1 MELCD
6 TNKCTGCRACMNACP
21 KEAISMGHD
30 KLLKTIPVIDN
41 TKCVNC
47 GMCKKAC
54 PVLNESKYSKAD
66 VCLAAWTCDKE
77 DQKTCSSGG
86 VATAL
91 SKLVFQNGG
100 KVFGCDFD
108 KDFNLT
114 IRPAESLDDI
124 ERFKKSKY
132 VQSSTGDSYKKVKE
146 YLEQDLEVL
155 YIATPCQIDGLL
167 HFLKKDYEKLYTIDI
182 ICHGVPPIEYL
193 KQYITFLKKSYR
205 INKIDDIS
213 FRGENEFYF
222 SASSNNEKVYY
233 EKSYFDLYYE
243 SFLRSVSYRDN
254 CYSCRYAKIDR
265 VSDLTIG
272 DYWGLDKS
280 SLHKP
285 YQGRV
290 SEILVNT
297 AKGKALLDKAGD
309 YLYTEQASLK
319 VAIDHN
325 EQLSHPSD
333 FPGDRNV
340 FVEAFK
346 GDFIKASYKTA
357 IGKRI
362 KKVIMK
368 KRLKRLLKG
377 FKSSK

>member
-6 TNKCTGCRACMNACP
+6 TSKCTGCMACMNACP
-21 KEAISMGHD
+21 KEAISVGYD

-47 GMCKKAC
+47 GMCRKVC
-54 PVLNESKYSKAD
+54 PALNETKYHMAD
-66 VCLAAWTCDKE
+66 VCLAAWIYDKE

-91 SKLVFQNGG
+91 SKFVFQNGG

-108 KDFNLT
+108 ADFNLT
-114 IRPAESLDDI
+114 IRPADNLDDI
-124 ERFKKSKY
+124 EKFKKSKY

-167 HFLKKDYEKLYTIDI
+167 HFLNKDYEKLYTIDI

-193 KQYITFLKKSYR
+193 KQYISFLKKTYK
-205 INKIDDIS
+205 IKQIDDIS
-213 FRGENEFYF
+213 FRGDNEFYF
-222 SASSNNEKVYY
+222 SAASNHEKVYY

-243 SFLRSVSYRDN
+243 SFLRSVTYRDN
-254 CYSCRYAKIDR
+254 CYSCRYARKDR

-280 SLHKP
+280 SLHES
-285 YQGRV
+285 YQGRI

-325 EQLSHPSD
+325 DQLSHPSV
-333 FPGDRNV
+333 FPSDRKV
-340 FVEAFK
+340 FIEAFD
-346 GDFIKASYKTA
+346 GDYIKASYKTV

-368 KRLKRLLKG
+368 KKLKGVLTG

>member
-1 MELCD
+1 MELCN
-6 TNKCTGCRACMNACP
+6 TSKCTGCMACRSICP
-21 KEAISMGHD
+21 KEAISVGYD
-30 KLLKTIPVIDN
+30 DLLKTIPVIDN

-47 GMCKKAC
+47 GLCRNVC
-54 PVLNESKYSKAD
+54 PSLNEKQGKSAKK
-66 VCLAAWTCDKE
+66 CLAAWTYDEK
-77 DQKTCSSGG
+77 DQKTSSSGG

-91 SKLVFQNGG
+91 SKFIFQSGG

-108 KDFNLT
+108 DDFNLT
-114 IRPAESLDDI
+114 IRSAECLEDI
-124 ERFKKSKY
+124 ERFKRSKY

-146 YLEQDLEVL
+146 YLENDLEVL
-155 YIATPCQIDGLL
+155 YIATPCQVDGLL
-167 HFLKKDYEKLYTIDI
+167 HYLKKDYEKLYTVDI

-193 KQYITFLKKSYR
+193 KQYIAFLKKTYKIS
-205 INKIDDIS
+205 KIDDIS
-213 FRGENEFYF
+213 FRGDNEFYF
-222 SASSNNEKVYY
+222 SASYNHEKVYY

-243 SFLRSVSYRDN
+243 SFLRSVTYRDN
-254 CYSCRYAKIDR
+254 CYSCRYACISR

-285 YQGRV
+285 YQGRI

-297 AKGKALLDKAGD
+297 DKGRALLDRAQD
-309 YLYTEQASLK
+309 FLYTEEASIK

-325 EQLSHPSD
+325 EQLTHPSIA
-333 FPGDRNV
+333 PADRNA

-346 GDFIKASYKTA
+346 GDYIKASYKTA

-362 KKVIMK
+362 RKTLVK
-368 KRLKRLLKG
+368 KRLKRILKG
-377 FKSSK
+377 FRAS

>member
-1 MELCD
+1 M
-6 TNKCTGCRACMNACP
+6 
-21 KEAISMGHD
+21 
-30 KLLKTIPVIDN
+30 
-41 TKCVNC
+41 
-47 GMCKKAC
+47 
-54 PVLNESKYSKAD
+54 
-66 VCLAAWTCDKE
+66 
-77 DQKTCSSGG
+77 
-86 VATAL
+86 
-91 SKLVFQNGG
+91 
-100 KVFGCDFD
+100 
-108 KDFNLT
+108 
-114 IRPAESLDDI
+114 
-124 ERFKKSKY
+124 
-132 VQSSTGDSYKKVKE
+132 
-146 YLEQDLEVL
+146 
-155 YIATPCQIDGLL
+155 
-167 HFLKKDYEKLYTIDI
+167 
-182 ICHGVPPIEYL
+182 
-193 KQYITFLKKSYR
+193 
-205 INKIDDIS
+205 DDIS

-222 SASSNNEKVYY
+222 SATSNNEKVYY

-285 YQGRV
+285 YLGRV

-309 YLYTEQASLK
+309 YLHTEQASLK

-333 FPGDRNV
+333 FPADRNV